1 MKFAFLP
8 NQFKKI
14 GLWCFFG
21 SVVVL
26 IIASIIYDFTP
37 YLALTPESSS
47 FEVGFARGLYLASS
61 HMWFTKIF
69 TLLFMLGMGFYML
82 AKETLEDDYLDTL
95 RWESVK
101 LSILICLGLSILCV
115 LIGHELSAKVLFF
128 VLFTSY
134 LIAFKVKKTNSIE
147 P

>member
-21 SVVVL
+21 SMV
-26 IIASIIYDFTP
+26 IMFIFFFIDYFGPSAPKETGFQI
-37 YLALTPESSS
+37 
-47 FEVGFARGLYLASS
+47 GFARGVMVY
-61 HMWFTKIF
+61 HTYVWFVKIF
-69 TLLFMLGMGFYML
+69 TLLLMLGMAFYML
-82 AKETLEDDYLDTL
+82 AKEKLEDDYLDIL
-95 RWESVK
+95 RWDSVK
-101 LSILICLGLSILCV
+101 LSILICIVLSIFSV
-115 LIGHELSAKVLFF
+115 LIGYELPAYVLLL

-134 LIAFKVKKTNSIE
+134 LITFKVKKTNSIE

>member
-37 YLALTPESSS
+37 NLALTPESSS
-47 FEVGFARGLYLASS
+47 FEAGFALGLYVGSS

-69 TLLFMLGMGFYML
+69 TLLLMLGMGFYML
-82 AKETLEDDYLDTL
+82 AKEKLEDDYLDIL
-95 RWESVK
+95 RWDSVK
-101 LSILICLGLSILCV
+101 LSILICIVLSIFSV
-115 LIGHELSAKVLFF
+115 LIGYELPAYVLLL

-134 LIAFKVKKTNSIE
+134 LITFKVKKTNSIE